1 MTTFIPI
8 SGCDAASAAAHRHL
22 AADRSAVWWFNLVRK
37 TVALKLQFTLL
48 MALVVLIVATG
59 ESRANGRVIRLHD
72 PANISHIR
80 LTIDKSETFR
90 ADAPVAEALIA
101 NASIADVVPLT
112 DHTIYVVGKEIGMT
126 RLTLLDADK
135 QLLGIVEI
143 EVSYDIE
150 GLRRE
155 LERSVPDGE
164 FNIRTAN
171 GRILLGGSVG
181 SAIAV
186 ARAVEI
192 TEQFTANCRTRGQSG
207 GQARRISAGQPSQ
220 PVGGQQPA
228 GGSNGQ
234 NGGLRCFSNVLTVRA
249 PQQVMLEVRFV
260 EAQRS
265 AARDLGLAWDARTNR
280 FIGLAGFVPGLG
292 GFPSGN
298 IPFGTFIT
306 RLLDNGATVDSIIDA
321 LEKKG
326 LARRLAEPNLVTL
339 SGQTANFLA
348 GGEFPFP
355 VQADNFQVTLE
366 FKKFGVGLAFTPTV
380 LANGL
385 INLEIEPEVSDL
397 DETNALQIN
406 GITVPSLIVRRAKT
420 TVELRDG
427 QSFAIA
433 GLIQTKHRKQVHQL
447 PWLGEVPVLGALF
460 RSSSYEKEESDLVI
474 IVTPRLVRPAVP
486 GQRLL
491 TPLDQ
496 KLASN
501 DRDFFLRGKLEVG
514 KHWDSPYGHI
524 IDSYDGWDAEVDY
537 HATYK

>member
-1 MTTFIPI
+1 
-8 SGCDAASAAAHRHL
+8 
-22 AADRSAVWWFNLVRK
+22 
-37 TVALKLQFTLL
+37 
-48 MALVVLIVATG
+48 
-59 ESRANGRVIRLHD
+59 
-72 PANISHIR
+72 
-80 LTIDKSETFR
+80 
-90 ADAPVAEALIA
+90 
-101 NASIADVVPLT
+101 
-112 DHTIYVVGKEIGMT
+112 MT

-164 FNIRTAN
+164 FRIRTAN

-192 TEQFTANCRTRGQSG
+192 TEQFTANCRTRGPSG
-207 GQARRISAGQPSQ
+207 GQARRSSAGQPSQ

-234 NGGLRCFSNVLTVRA
+234 NGSLRCFSNVLTVRA

-280 FIGLAGFVPGLG
+280 FIGLAGFVPGFG
-292 GFPSGN
+292 GFPSGSV
-298 IPFGTFIT
+298 PFGTFIT
-306 RLLDNGATVDSIIDA
+306 RLLDNGGSVDSIIDA

-339 SGQTANFLA
+339 SGQTASFLA

-433 GLIQTKHRKQVHQL
+433 GLIQTRHRKQVHSCRGLERCQCSG
-447 PWLGEVPVLGALF
+447 PSLGAPPMRR
-460 RSSSYEKEESDLVI
+460 RSRI
-474 IVTPRLVRPAVP
+474 
-486 GQRLL
+486 
-491 TPLDQ
+491 
-496 KLASN
+496 
-501 DRDFFLRGKLEVG
+501 
-514 KHWDSPYGHI
+514 W
-524 IDSYDGWDAEVDY
+524 
-537 HATYK
+537 